1 MNSINRNEA
10 TNAATATPDQ
20 LAGLHDAARLEAIR
34 LRRQAIDNFWR
45 EAGRRLSRLHR
56 IAATASHRGQ
66 DEMINAR

>member
-1 MNSINRNEA
+1 MNPTNRNDA
-10 TNAATATPDQ
+10 TSAATATPDQ

-45 EAGRRLSRLHR
+45 EAGRQLSRL
-56 IAATASHRGQ
+56 AATASHRGQ